1 MERNIL
7 PVAVLILLAVAGS
20 SSTEFTLHEG
30 WSYEGKLID
39 EVYLFD
45 VTVVILDDGRYR
57 LYGEASDIGNHTV
70 VSYTSSDG
78 LDFQKEDGY
87 RLTGAFMPFAV
98 KLADGRFRLYYTD
111 QAGNP
116 PAPGARAI
124 MSATSEDGLNFTVE
138 GGDRL
143 TYNGSSYESAGIRSA
158 KILQLD
164 NGTYRMYYHG
174 IDGDEHWRVLS
185 ATSQNG
191 LNWTREVGVR
201 LDPSDL
207 CQGVTRIGNVAPLI
221 TPEGTYHLY
230 VAALVCGD
238 SFINGILDI
247 TSSDGLTFTTDA
259 TAIIEGYGNDT
270 AEINPED
277 PAAIMADSG
286 IRIYFAPYGA
296 QGSVIQESGIHSVFF
311 NGTSY
316 ITTTTVM
323 EDECPLI
330 GDEDPCDGTVS
341 DFELLTYIEDWVLG
355 EVSDFDLLGA
365 IENWSG

>member
-1 MERNIL
+1 M
-7 PVAVLILLAVAGS
+7 AVLILLAVAGS

-191 LNWTREVGVR
+191 LNWTREVGV
-201 LDPSDL
+201 
-207 CQGVTRIGNVAPLI
+207 
-221 TPEGTYHLY
+221 
-230 VAALVCGD
+230 
-238 SFINGILDI
+238 
-247 TSSDGLTFTTDA
+247 
-259 TAIIEGYGNDT
+259 
-270 AEINPED
+270 
-277 PAAIMADSG
+277 
-286 IRIYFAPYGA
+286 
-296 QGSVIQESGIHSVFF
+296 
-311 NGTSY
+311 
-316 ITTTTVM
+316 
-323 EDECPLI
+323 
-330 GDEDPCDGTVS
+330 
-341 DFELLTYIEDWVLG
+341 
-355 EVSDFDLLGA
+355 
-365 IENWSG
+365 

>member
-1 MERNIL
+1 
-7 PVAVLILLAVAGS
+7 
-20 SSTEFTLHEG
+20 
-30 WSYEGKLID
+30 
-39 EVYLFD
+39 
-45 VTVVILDDGRYR
+45 
-57 LYGEASDIGNHTV
+57 
-70 VSYTSSDG
+70 
-78 LDFQKEDGY
+78 
-87 RLTGAFMPFAV
+87 
-98 KLADGRFRLYYTD
+98 
-111 QAGNP
+111 
-116 PAPGARAI
+116 
-124 MSATSEDGLNFTVE
+124 
-138 GGDRL
+138 
-143 TYNGSSYESAGIRSA
+143 IRSA

-316 ITTTTVM
+316 TTTTTVM